1 MKRLLLIIILTLFS
15 VVSLD
20 AKSLSR
26 AQETFIK
33 NIKSKMT
40 TRSRSKVP
48 QIVLRR
54 IAFEKKRSKG
64 KSSAFIFELY
74 ALAINSSF
82 SSKSKSK
89 SKSKTK
95 TESEDIF
102 NRLKKDL
109 KTLQGIQSVELMP
122 LFELFSNQGK
132 GKGLLDP
139 LLSELIKDSEIP
151 LILKNHLYQ
160 IYINRLVI
168 VPRDK
173 IVAFGEWLRL
183 IRESEKISSYEEAL
197 ARIHLS
203 NEFIDQSRPEEALDQ
218 KEAAI
223 SIVETQLNE
232 KKPIDPLTFIELLRI
247 LNKEQQN
254 TLAQKLLGFFNEQ
267 IKERREEERIFIRE
281 RTALV
286 EFEIFYP
293 EKNFESIL
301 ALIPIISSKITKM
314 NKEKAGSL
322 FAKIFDIYSEAPE
335 LNNLEKVFEA
345 FVLVFGKKVT
355 GLKAETRELLLDN
368 LVALASSI
376 DSKRSYKY
384 LDPLY
389 QPIEALLN
397 LPGAIEK
404 PNYALLLGE
413 IYQRVGR
420 ESQALEIFRNCYIRK
435 FSGFK
440 LKKEHVKCLR
450 LETYLLIRSG
460 KSERYENL
468 APKIEQLLKTYN
480 FEDPVEKTRLR
491 VSVAL
496 NHLINSRF
504 KETIDVLDRIKL
516 SLSGDENVYFKSIYD
531 IYSAAVFNATG
542 KEDEALKRADEI
554 ENLFVTQFGKNVS
567 TLNIPYRIR
576 TESFLLKKDVKQAN
590 QAFVE
595 MQRYYR
601 LNKPYIHFD
610 RVLGLLRGLSLA
622 YLIKSDSL
630 VDELVNDFDQYCG
643 LGDQYE
649 SYKDLIELWK
659 VLFNEQKTGKKE
671 PAKTTS
677 LMQKIAKNFGENNL
691 LVFMNKKFVKVLT
704 EK

>member
-1 MKRLLLIIILTLFS
+1 MKRLLLIITLTFFS
-15 VVSLD
+15 AISLD

-33 NIKSKMT
+33 NIKSKMA
-40 TRSRSKVP
+40 TRSRDKVP

-64 KSSAFIFELY
+64 QSSAFIFELY

-82 SSKSKSK
+82 SSRSEK
-89 SKSKTK
+89 
-95 TESEDIF
+95 ESGRILSQ
-102 NRLKKDL
+102 LKKDL
-109 KTLQGIQSVELMP
+109 KSLQGIQSVELMP
-122 LFELFSNQGK
+122 LFELFSDHEKNK
-132 GKGLLDP
+132 ALLDR
-139 LLSELIKDSEIP
+139 LLSDLIKDAEVP
-151 LILKNHLYQ
+151 LTLKNHLYPT
-160 IYINRLVI
+160 YINRLVI

-183 IRESEKISSYEEAL
+183 VRENEKSSSYEEAL
-197 ARIHLS
+197 ARIYLS
-203 NEFIDQSRPEEALDQ
+203 NEFIEQSRPEEALDQ

-232 KKPIDPLTFIELLRI
+232 KKQIDTLTFIELLRI

-254 TLAQKLLGFFNEQ
+254 TLAQKLLGFFNDQ
-267 IKERREEERIFIRE
+267 IKERSEEERRFIRE
-281 RTALV
+281 STALV

-301 ALIPIISSKITKM
+301 ALIPTISAKITKL
-314 NKEKAGSL
+314 NKERAGSL
-322 FAKIFDIYSEAPE
+322 FAKILDIYSEAPE
-335 LNNLEKVFEA
+335 LTHLKEILEA

-376 DSKRSYKY
+376 DSKRSYNY

-389 QPIEALLN
+389 PPIQALLN
-397 LPGAIEK
+397 QPGAIEK

-413 IYQRVGR
+413 IFQRVGR

-435 FSGFK
+435 FVGFK
-440 LKKEHVKCLR
+440 LKKDHVKCLR

-504 KETIDVLDRIKL
+504 KETLDVLDSIKS
-516 SLSGDENVYFKSIYD
+516 SLSGGENVYFKSIYD

-554 ENLFVTQFGKNVS
+554 ENLFVAQFGKNVS

-590 QAFVE
+590 QAYVE
-595 MQRYYR
+595 MQRFYR

-630 VDELVNDFDQYCG
+630 VDELENDFEQYCG

-671 PAKTTS
+671 PAKTTA